1 MKISPITHP
10 HTHTYTHP
18 HIHTRTRTHTHTALA
33 LAISRDGSSGGVIR
47 LAAVEEGGVE
57 RTVLTGHDIPQ
68 FYSD

>member
-1 MKISPITHP
+1 MSEYVTALCYGWVKID
-10 HTHTYTHP
+10 HTHA
-18 HIHTRTRTHTHTALA
+18 RTHTHNTALA

>member
-1 MKISPITHP
+1 MLRVKFDPSS
-10 HTHTYTHP
+10 HTHN
-18 HIHTRTRTHTHTALA
+18 TALA

>member
-1 MKISPITHP
+1 MSLHYVTARLKLI
-10 HTHTYTHP
+10 
-18 HIHTRTRTHTHTALA
+18 TRTHTHTHTHTHNTALA